1 MEFDSPQA
9 ELAFFRGFGL
19 RVDEVQVAVVLRPG
33 DLLVF
38 DNLTLAHGR
47 SGKRRPGE
55 LRQRVFGCKDLSP
68 AGQLEL
74 RDCVLGAFDAP
85 YDAVGGDDVA
95 VLLLTPVQRLAR
107 L

>member
-95 VLLLTPVQRLAR
+95 VLLLTPVHRLAR